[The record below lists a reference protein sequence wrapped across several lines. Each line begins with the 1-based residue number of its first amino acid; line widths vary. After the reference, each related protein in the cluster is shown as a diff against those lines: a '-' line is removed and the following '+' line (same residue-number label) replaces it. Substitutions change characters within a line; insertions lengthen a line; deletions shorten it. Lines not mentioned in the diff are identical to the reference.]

1 MKEEEVDV
9 HSMSAEDFG
18 DRAATAIQNG
28 HAVILLEMDDDGY
41 FSVLSNFSETE
52 YVLTYLRA
60 AAIQAFMQAGYDFFA
75 PGIKKDEES
84 SDNYRMS
91 LN

>member
-1 MKEEEVDV
+1 MKDDDVDV
-9 HSMSAEDFG
+9 HPMSAEDFG
-18 DRAATAIQNG
+18 GRAADAIEKG
-28 HAVILLEMDDDGY
+28 HAVILLDMDDEGS

-75 PGIKKDEES
+75 PGIKKAEEMN
-84 SDNYRMS
+84 DKYRMS